1 MVSLQLDH
9 MLPIG
14 MIFIYDKDMGLGN
27 IQILYHSMEV
37 VWAKLVV
44 KSMYGKIWL
53 IEEIGLTLFISK
65 FQHMSSMPLMTVSG
79 GFLKR
84 RKLLQ
89 GPKGQC
95 FRPHR
100 N

>member
-1 MVSLQLDH
+1 MV
-9 MLPIG
+9 
-14 MIFIYDKDMGLGN
+14 LGN
-27 IQILYHSMEV
+27 IQILYLPMEV
-37 VWAKLVV
+37 EKATMVV
-44 KSMYGKIWL
+44 KSMYGEIWK

-65 FQHMSSMPLMTVSG
+65 FHHMSSMPLMTTSG

>member
-1 MVSLQLDH
+1 M
-9 MLPIG
+9 
-14 MIFIYDKDMGLGN
+14 
-27 IQILYHSMEV
+27 
-37 VWAKLVV
+37 VV
-44 KSMYGKIWL
+44 KSMYEKIWK

-65 FQHMSSMPLMTVSG
+65 FQHMSSMPLMTTFG